1 MIISEE
7 MKKRYMADVYAE
19 LNNKGVSE
27 EDIPRVIGKTK
38 FIATFNKYPEAQ
50 LHYAPEDAAIE
61 ILVLAACAK

>member
-38 FIATFNKYPEAQ
+38 FIATFNTP
-50 LHYAPEDAAIE
+50 
-61 ILVLAACAK
+61 